1 MATTKRTKK
10 VVKTEPT
17 AVVEVETQESVK
29 GTTVLSFTKPTP
41 MWATWIFRTEFILN
55 KAITMY
61 LTGTGT
67 IEEGKVK
74 EYLLIMSIVD
84 FITWLGARSLGVK
97 KTDVE
102 KDLTI

>member
-1 MATTKRTKK
+1 MTDTIQT
-10 VVKTEPT
+10 
-17 AVVEVETQESVK
+17 VETQKAVS
-29 GTTVLSFTKPTP
+29 GTTVFSFTRPTP

-67 IEEGKVK
+67 IPTEKIK

-84 FITWLGARSLGVK
+84 FLVWLGARSLGVK
-97 KTDVE
+97 KADIENELQTQ
-102 KDLTI
+102 